1 MLTALSLL
9 EGDYISFKDSFP
21 GDGDRCIVRFPDGSK
36 LDVVLKLPVRGDV
49 SLVFYTDLVIPEG
62 VADFATKQGATMDL
76 LLECEYTVFDRA
88 VKNQT
93 LSREEFIR
101 EMVAL
106 GKKL

>member
-1 MLTALSLL
+1 MITALSLL

-36 LDVVLKLPVRGDV
+36 LDVVLKLHATGDV
-49 SLVFYTDLVIPEG
+49 SLGFYTDLVIPEG
-62 VADFATKQGATMDL
+62 MADLATKQGATMDL
-76 LLECEYTVFDRA
+76 LLECEYTIIDRA
-88 VKNQT
+88 VKLT
-93 LSREEFIR
+93 KLSYDEFIR